1 MSLAYA
7 SLSFISLSF
16 YFTDLITFSLV
27 TSHTLSHPSLAPFV
41 SPLVP
46 SSAISHHHSRAL
58 SCSFSHHIVIL
69 APSLIASR
77 IVSPYLAAFS
87 ILSCLLTLSCDAI
100 AIIVLL

>member
-1 MSLAYA
+1 MCNSCHSAPSCLLP
-7 SLSFISLSF
+7 SHISCDVSCIF
-16 YFTDLITFSLV
+16 
-27 TSHTLSHPSLAPFV
+27 TSHTLSHPSLAPFF
-41 SPLVP
+41 SLLVP